1 MEGFFNFRSL
11 EKKQRYKLGK
21 MDRIKSRKSIELLF
35 TEGKSFSIFPFRILY
50 SLSPIEITTADS
62 QVASDDK
69 KLQVGVTVSSR
80 NFKRAVD
87 RNRIKRLMRE
97 AWRLQKNE
105 LQLSPLLTNQSLKVF
120 LIFTGKEL
128 PEYAMVHQKIT
139 SVITRLIKLPG
150 EK

>member
-1 MEGFFNFRSL
+1 LEGFFNFRSL

-21 MDRIKSRKSIELLF
+21 MDRLKSRKTIELLF
-35 TEGKSFSIFPFRILY
+35 SEGKSFSIFPFRILY
-50 SLSPIEITTADS
+50 CLSPLEFTTAENN
-62 QVASDDK
+62 VAANNE

-80 NFKRAVD
+80 NFKKAVD

-105 LQLSPLLTNQSLKVF
+105 LQISPLLTHQSLKVF

-128 PEYAMVHQKIT
+128 PEHAMIYQKVAA
-139 SVITRLIKLPG
+139 VITRLIQLPSG
-150 EK
+150 K

>member
-1 MEGFFNFRSL
+1 
-11 EKKQRYKLGK
+11 
-21 MDRIKSRKSIELLF
+21 MDRLKSRKTIELLF
-35 TEGKSFSIFPFRILY
+35 SEGKSFSIFPFRILY
-50 SLSPIEITTADS
+50 SLSPLEFTTDENN
-62 QVASDDK
+62 VAANNE

-80 NFKRAVD
+80 NFKKAVD

-105 LQLSPLLTNQSLKVF
+105 LQLSPLLTHQSLKVF

-128 PEYAMVHQKIT
+128 PEHAMIYQKIGA
-139 SVITRLIKLPG
+139 VITRLIKLPS

>member
-1 MEGFFNFRSL
+1 
-11 EKKQRYKLGK
+11 
-21 MDRIKSRKSIELLF
+21 MDRLKSRKTIEMLF

-50 SLSPIEITTADS
+50 SLSPLVNTATENKD
-62 QVASDDK
+62 ANNEK

-80 NFKRAVD
+80 NFKKAVD

-105 LQLSPLLTNQSLKVF
+105 LQLSPLLNHQSLKVF

-128 PEYAMVHQKIT
+128 PEYAMIYQKVT
-139 SVITRLIKLPG
+139 SVITRLIKLAG